1 MLTAVECL
9 AKASELEERA
19 VRCGVPADRIEFL
32 DAATRWRDLA
42 RRALVHE
49 NVARSLRP
57 NDDWMPGRSA
67 TEQT

>member
-1 MLTAVECL
+1 MRTAIECL

-19 VRCGVPADRIEFL
+19 SRCAVSAERAEFL

-49 NVARSLRP
+49 NAPALR
-57 NDDWMPGRSA
+57 GQTL